1 VAPWIHDIRLWHLE
15 GKGSTRLPVHEGGSY
30 VNRGIFSDR
39 WDAVISSGLEG
50 RRPSHPL
57 LNPNASPTPDTTTR
71 PAAPEKHPI
80 RAKSSLLFPKS
91 SKEKSA

>member
-1 VAPWIHDIRLWHLE
+1 LE

-39 WDAVISSGLEG
+39 WDPLIAAGLEG

-57 LNPNASPTPDTTTR
+57 LNPQATPKPTVAPRPVEPD
-71 PAAPEKHPI
+71 KSVQ
-80 RAKSSLLFPKS
+80 RAKSSSLLFPKS
-91 SKEKSA
+91 SATGNPA